1 MLIKHIGK
9 KGKAGATGL
18 LKDFDIEV
26 VVSSII
32 ATPSF
37 LLNIFSV
44 LVPFD
49 SGDSTVHAAM
59 LNDVFFFY

>member
-1 MLIKHIGK
+1 MLIKHVGK
-9 KGKAGATGL
+9 KGKAGAAGL

-32 ATPSF
+32 ATLSF
-37 LLNIFSV
+37 LLNICSV

-49 SGDSTVHAAM
+49 SGDSMV
-59 LNDVFFFY
+59 NDMQQCYINT